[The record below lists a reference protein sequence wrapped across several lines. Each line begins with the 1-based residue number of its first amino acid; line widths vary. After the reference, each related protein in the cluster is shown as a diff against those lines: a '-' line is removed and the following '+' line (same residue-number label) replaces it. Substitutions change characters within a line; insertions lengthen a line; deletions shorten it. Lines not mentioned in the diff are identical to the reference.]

1 MRFALLAVL
10 LSAAPARASESQSG
24 ASGFAVAN
32 GPAAYAVVTDGGAV
46 AGRVILRRLGLDG
59 GVLWEDRFGSGRNES
74 PVAAAVTSYGGVSVV
89 GDDDTG
95 CFAGHWSQRSTRV
108 WSQEYQYGSECRA
121 RTVLVDGSGNTYL
134 LATTVSGGA
143 SDATLWKI
151 DRRGE
156 TNWVYHPSR
165 PTSHY
170 AFALT
175 LSAAGDVIT
184 VTTAANGPAGWVYDS
199 FDVDSSGRTR

>member
-1 MRFALLAVL
+1 MRILVYAVL
-10 LSAAPARASESQSG
+10 LTAAPARASQTQSG

-32 GPAAYAVVTDGGAV
+32 GPAAYAVVTDAGAV
-46 AGRVILRRLGLDG
+46 SGRVILRRLGLDG
-59 GVLWEDRFGSGRNES
+59 GVLWEDRFGGGRNEA

-89 GDDDTG
+89 GDDDSG

-108 WSQEYQYGSECRA
+108 WSQELQYGSECHA
-121 RTVLVDGSGNTYL
+121 RTVLVDGTGNTYL

-156 TNWVYHPSR
+156 TNWVYHPSHA
-165 PTSHY
+165 TSRY

-175 LSAAGDVIT
+175 LSAAGDVVT
-184 VTTAANGPAGWVYDS
+184 VTTAASGPAGWVYDR
-199 FDVDSSGRTR
+199 FDVDSSGRAR